1 VVQATY
7 WKHKYWGLT
16 QGKET
21 PLAGCR
27 AMWTNKRSVG
37 SLDSPLQKHVLWG
50 LLPSHNEEDRL
61 RPHLW
66 MPVFPTTA
74 PPLHT
79 PCLLHVADL
88 HWSRGCHNE
97 AESWNVGKSGAS
109 GPGQHLGGRAGPMLM
124 EGTYIASVSGEVLIS
139 DGGQT
144 ATADDPVCSQS
155 P

>member
-1 VVQATY
+1 MSTY

-66 MPVFPTTA
+66 MPVFSTTA
-74 PPLHT
+74 DTYTRP
-79 PCLLHVADL
+79 
-88 HWSRGCHNE
+88 
-97 AESWNVGKSGAS
+97 AS
-109 GPGQHLGGRAGPMLM
+109 A
-124 EGTYIASVSGEVLIS
+124 VWLIS
-139 DGGQT
+139 TGAGSAMT
-144 ATADDPVCSQS
+144 R
-155 P
+155 